1 MRPLTLGSI
10 SLVLVCVTACTT
22 KTEPP
27 TFGGILTATT
37 DPDCLSA
44 TLSWQPATDD
54 GPSQA
59 HTPQNQIAYD
69 VYLATGPDSEA
80 FGAAPFAS
88 TSGQAAIT
96 LSGLPQESVVYF
108 IVRARD
114 ATGNQDDN
122 RVERSVTTAT
132 TSFFAV
138 QTIFDNFCA
147 VVGCHV
153 PGDPPRGLILSD
165 GFARGRIVGQP
176 ASTHLLDGGQ
186 IDLVMP
192 YDADV
197 SYLFVKIDPPLF
209 DAGGAEFGRAE
220 GTLMP
225 APQTGAMLQ
234 AQEIATIED
243 WIQSGALSC
252 PADAGADQ

>member
-1 MRPLTLGSI
+1 MRPLELGSI
-10 SLVLVCVTACTT
+10 SLVLVCLTACTT
-22 KTEPP
+22 KTDPP
-27 TFGGILTATT
+27 TFEGIAASTT

-44 TLSWQPATDD
+44 TLSWQPATDT

-59 HTPQNQIAYD
+59 HTPQDQIAYD
-69 VYLATGPDSEA
+69 VYLATAPGGEA
-80 FGAAPFAS
+80 FGEPAFAS
-88 TSGQAAIT
+88 VTGQAAIT
-96 LSGLPQESVVYF
+96 LSGLPQQSVVYF
-108 IVRARD
+108 VVRARD
-114 ATGNQDDN
+114 AAGNQDDN
-122 RVERSVTTAT
+122 RVEQSVTTAT
-132 TSFFAV
+132 KSFFGV

-165 GFARGRIVGQP
+165 GFARARIVDQP
-176 ASTHLLDGGQ
+176 ANTRLLDGGE

-209 DAGGAEFGRAE
+209 EAGMSEFGRAE

-234 AQEIATIED
+234 PQEIATIQD
-243 WIQSGALSC
+243 WIQSGAVSC
-252 PADAGADQ
+252 PADAGGDQ